1 MSMVVSGNRWALF
14 IKFHI
19 QKPVTELEVLRGG
32 LRNYSNI
39 NIGKNSKRIDLN
51 STEFEMLIKIV
62 KKGTEHIGIRLLEE
76 TGESFEIN
84 ISPEIISMGKEKMNL
99 DKALYEKINLV
110 HLFFDNTIIE
120 IFVNEGLVCATK
132 VIYPNKK
139 NLNFEIFSMS
149 EKTVVESIDLW
160 ELNN

>member
-1 MSMVVSGNRWALF
+1 
-14 IKFHI
+14 
-19 QKPVTELEVLRGG
+19 
-32 LRNYSNI
+32 
-39 NIGKNSKRIDLN
+39 
-51 STEFEMLIKIV
+51 
-62 KKGTEHIGIRLLEE
+62 
-76 TGESFEIN
+76 
-84 ISPEIISMGKEKMNL
+84 MNL
-99 DKALYEKINLV
+99 DKALDEKINLV

-149 EKTVVESIDLW
+149 EKTILESIDLW